1 MGQSCS
7 SPLKQCISESG
18 DPPGGLRVRYSLRE
32 LEEKY
37 DSGENP
43 KLLEDL
49 MSAWKI
55 IKEKDV
61 SDLRGFF
68 TIGGFHGEPFV
79 GAGAIDNAYWGGY
92 CNHGNVLF
100 PTWHRVYLKK
110 LEEALDLAVP
120 GVALAYWDETSE
132 ESLARGIPHSLT
144 DEIFHYKTLDGN
156 GQVQPPIRNPLR
168 SYKFPVTV
176 DDASNDDKQ
185 YRKPEGYETVR
196 YPLSGLVGTKEAAMK
211 SEELNKRFPTIKE
224 QVELLNTN
232 VKAWL
237 NGSEPVENIGSE
249 DPKIVNVE
257 KKFREC
263 LAAPTYTLFSNTTS
277 ASVHNKATGELVI
290 PLESPHNAI
299 HLAVGGVNNPGSED
313 GLIKGANGD
322 MGENNTAGFDP
333 IFYFH
338 HCNIDRMFWLW
349 QKKHNSTNKL
359 SIDENDK
366 GAQSNTFAYPG
377 GQGPVVNFP
386 SGVTLTMDTPLTPF
400 MVNEETN
407 QRMYTSNDV
416 INIEKQLGY
425 TYSIGSL
432 DKYKLSSKT
441 KVRSGPSKT
450 KVRSG
455 HGKQLKVSG
464 IDRTLFTGSFVI
476 IAFAEIDGQKRM
488 IDYESV
494 LNPWRVQGCANCQ
507 NHLFVHFTFSLE
519 SLSLAEIEKAAFLI
533 TISHR
538 MEELPADF
546 TYETEVVD
554 RQG

>member
-1 MGQSCS
+1 M
-7 SPLKQCISESG
+7 
-18 DPPGGLRVRYSLRE
+18 
-32 LEEKY
+32 
-37 DSGENP
+37 
-43 KLLEDL
+43 
-49 MSAWKI
+49 
-55 IKEKDV
+55 
-61 SDLRGFF
+61 
-68 TIGGFHGEPFV
+68 
-79 GAGAIDNAYWGGY
+79 
-92 CNHGNVLF
+92 
-100 PTWHRVYLKK
+100 
-110 LEEALDLAVP
+110 
-120 GVALAYWDETSE
+120 
-132 ESLARGIPHSLT
+132 
-144 DEIFHYKTLDGN
+144 
-156 GQVQPPIRNPLR
+156 
-168 SYKFPVTV
+168 
-176 DDASNDDKQ
+176 
-185 YRKPEGYETVR
+185 
-196 YPLSGLVGTKEAAMK
+196 
-211 SEELNKRFPTIKE
+211 
-224 QVELLNTN
+224 
-232 VKAWL
+232 
-237 NGSEPVENIGSE
+237 
-249 DPKIVNVE
+249 
-257 KKFREC
+257 
-263 LAAPTYTLFSNTTS
+263 
-277 ASVHNKATGELVI
+277 
-290 PLESPHNAI
+290 
-299 HLAVGGVNNPGSED
+299 
-313 GLIKGANGD
+313 
-322 MGENNTAGFDP
+322 
-333 IFYFH
+333 
-338 HCNIDRMFWLW
+338 
-349 QKKHNSTNKL
+349 
-359 SIDENDK
+359 
-366 GAQSNTFAYPG
+366 
-377 GQGPVVNFP
+377 NFP